1 MRVDVFVSTAS
12 WTTCRLSFPGK
23 QTLLLGPLDGS
34 GPLSEGKDRL
44 RNPFVEER
52 TPLKRIN
59 NEDIQRAAPAHKDAH
74 SLHSKK
80 KKALPC
86 LLRTPAARSLSNTN
100 WLTYT
105 LHSPLGT
112 NSKHTS
118 FIIVTLRSF
127 PSHQASGRSFP
138 RRRPL
143 LWQSRSLLTRSHAQ
157 LNPTSPPGAF
167 NDLR

>member
-1 MRVDVFVSTAS
+1 MFVSTPS
-12 WTTCRLSFPGK
+12 WTTCRLSARVNRRSCWGLWTVADHY
-23 QTLLLGPLDGS
+23 QRGRRGCGIRLLRRERRSNGS
-34 GPLSEGKDRL
+34 ITRIFREQRQHT
-44 RNPFVEER
+44 R
-52 TPLKRIN
+52 TPTLST
-59 NEDIQRAAPAHKDAH
+59 P
-74 SLHSKK
+74 KK
-80 KKALPC
+80 TQKKPLPC

-118 FIIVTLRSF
+118 FIIVTLRSL

-138 RRRPL
+138 RCCPL

-167 NDLR
+167 NDLW